1 MKIKKLLIPLL
12 LLISCI
18 FVFSACSKDTYFNF
32 DENSIVKLEYTCDDE
47 EKNFK
52 AELNAEQSRKFI
64 LSLNKLTYS
73 EVTDKDIDFAP
84 SYDNLM
90 IKVNNETLS
99 LFDVAYFIRSGE
111 YFYLNGRLCQSEEN
125 FSFLEPYLVEYRPDI
140 IPDSIS
146 FGIQYVKQTV
156 GAEENHQ
163 IIKSVSQLNDYI
175 ATEVQNIGLPG
186 YELFRNEVIN
196 KYNDEYFKNSFIVI
210 FMKAAGSGSFGFRVN
225 NVNISSDS
233 LFINYEIIVP
243 SGKDV
248 TVTDDMAY
256 WYSFVELSNEY
267 VSIKNVH
274 LISLK

>member
-18 FVFSACSKDTYFNF
+18 FVFSACSKDTYLNF

-196 KYNDEYFKNSFIVI
+196 KYNDEYFENSFIVI

-256 WYSFVELSNEY
+256 WYSFVELSDEY
-267 VSIKNVH
+267 ASIKNVH

>member
-18 FVFSACSKDTYFNF
+18 FVFSACSKDTYLNF

-99 LFDVAYFIRSGE
+99 LFDVAYFIRSGG

-196 KYNDEYFKNSFIVI
+196 KYNDEYFENSFIVI

-267 VSIKNVH
+267 ASIKNVH

>member
-18 FVFSACSKDTYFNF
+18 FAFSACSKDTYFNF

-47 EKNFK
+47 EKNFE

-99 LFDVAYFIRSGE
+99 LFDVRYFIRSGG

-156 GAEENHQ
+156 GAEDNYQ
-163 IIKSVSQLNDYI
+163 IIKSASQLNDYI
-175 ATEVQNIGLPG
+175 TTEVQNIGLPG
-186 YELFRNEVIN
+186 YELFKGEVIN
-196 KYNDEYFKNSFIVI
+196 KYNNEYFENSFIVI

-225 NVNISSDS
+225 DVNISSDS

-267 VSIKNVH
+267 ASIKNVH

>member
-18 FVFSACSKDTYFNF
+18 FVFSACSKDTYLNF

-90 IKVNNETLS
+90 IEVNNETLS
-99 LFDVAYFIRSGE
+99 LFDVAYFIRSGG

-196 KYNDEYFKNSFIVI
+196 KYNDEYFENSFIVI

-267 VSIKNVH
+267 ASIKNVH

>member
-18 FVFSACSKDTYFNF
+18 FVFSACSKDTYLNF

-99 LFDVAYFIRSGE
+99 LFDVAYFIRSGG

-196 KYNDEYFKNSFIVI
+196 KYNDEYFENSFIVI

-256 WYSFVELSNEY
+256 WYSFVELSDEY
-267 VSIKNVH
+267 ASIKNVH